1 MQNIRLDAGAAALLA
16 RLHGAGY
23 AAYAVGGC
31 VRDSL
36 LGRIPQDWDLCTSAR
51 PEQVLALFGEGQCV
65 PTGLQHGTVTIKYGG
80 QLYETTTFR
89 TEGAYT
95 DGRHP
100 DEVHFVP
107 DVRQDLARRDF
118 TINAMAY
125 NDAEGLI
132 DPFGGQQ
139 DLQQGILRAVG
150 DPATR
155 FEEDALRIL
164 RLYRFAARFGFAIDP
179 PTGQAARALC
189 AHLDCVSVER
199 IEEELSKLLAAPAPA
214 AYLDE
219 KILKVIIPE
228 LSEEDIETGSR
239 AAAAGGYTFVNL
251 MPNTKPVCSS
261 AAQAA
266 MVEQKAAEVGLC
278 DVNQTVSIT
287 EDFDGKTIDH
297 LKTLPA
303 SVKFITEDGHGVQD
317 NATMARA
324 FAICTQRDITV
335 MSHAEDM
342 EISPWDYRLAE
353 DIETVRNCWLSEYYQ
368 TRLHMCHVST
378 RGAIEAIQMAKLRG
392 APVTCEVTPHHL
404 WFTNDTCDYRV
415 NPPIRTADDVQAL
428 IDAIRSGVVDA
439 IATDHAPHS
448 EEDKLKGMAGMV
460 GSETAFGVCYTKLCK
475 EEGLPLELLS
485 HLMST
490 RPAEILGLAKGQ
502 LEPGY
507 DADFVLVD
515 LDTPYTVDKNK
526 LHSKSHNCPF
536 DGAQLY
542 GRVCATVKGGELTY
556 QAEE

>member
-1 MQNIRLDAGAAALLA
+1 MLLTNAVNTEGRPLEIYVKDGKIAAVGQDLSALAAENETVVDAGGLTVLPAFVD
-16 RLHGAGY
+16 LH
-23 AAYAVGGC
+23 C
-31 VRDSL
+31 H
-36 LGRIPQDWDLCTSAR
+36 W
-51 PEQVLALFGEGQCV
+51 
-65 PTGLQHGTVTIKYGG
+65 
-80 QLYETTTFR
+80 R
-89 TEGAYT
+89 TPG
-95 DGRHP
+95 
-100 DEVHFVP
+100 
-107 DVRQDLARRDF
+107 
-118 TINAMAY
+118 
-125 NDAEGLI
+125 
-132 DPFGGQQ
+132 
-139 DLQQGILRAVG
+139 
-150 DPATR
+150 
-155 FEEDALRIL
+155 FE
-164 RLYRFAARFGFAIDP
+164 Y
-179 PTGQAARALC
+179 
-189 AHLDCVSVER
+189 
-199 IEEELSKLLAAPAPA
+199 K
-214 AYLDE
+214 
-219 KILKVIIPE
+219 
-228 LSEEDIETGSR
+228 EDIETGSR

-261 AAQAA
+261 AAQAF

-287 EDFDGKTIDH
+287 ENFDGVSIDH

-303 SVKFITEDGHGVQD
+303 GVKFITEDGHGVQD
-317 NATMARA
+317 NATMAKA
-324 FAICTQRDITV
+324 FAICTQKDITV

-368 TRLHMCHVST
+368 TKLHMCHVST
-378 RGAIEAIQMAKLRG
+378 RGALDAIQMAKLRG

-428 IDAIRSGVVDA
+428 VDGIRTGIVDA

-475 EEGLPLELLS
+475 QEGLPLEVLV

-515 LDTPYTVDKNK
+515 LNTPYTVDKDK
-526 LHSKSHNCPF
+526 LHSKSHNTPF
-536 DGAQLY
+536 DGAQLF
-542 GRVCATVKGGELTY
+542 GKVCATIKGGKLTY
-556 QAEE
+556 QAED